1 MWQILKEMEIPDHLT
16 CLMRNLYVGQEA
28 TVITGRGTMD
38 WFQFGKEVHQGYILS
53 PCLFNL
59 YTEYI
64 MQNARL
70 DELQAEIKITG
81 RSISNLRY
89 VDDTILMAESE

>member
-1 MWQILKEMEIPDHLT
+1 
-16 CLMRNLYVGQEA
+16 
-28 TVITGRGTMD
+28 MD
-38 WFQFGKEVHQGYILS
+38 WFQFGKEVHQGYIWS

>member
-1 MWQILKEMEIPDHLT
+1 M
-16 CLMRNLYVGQEA
+16 N
-28 TVITGRGTMD
+28 
-38 WFQFGKEVHQGYILS
+38 WFQIGKEVHQGYILS

-64 MQNARL
+64 MQNAGL
-70 DELQAEIKITG
+70 AELQAEIKITG

>member
-1 MWQILKEMEIPDHLT
+1 MK
-16 CLMRNLYVGQEA
+16 NLYAGQEA
-28 TVITGRGTMD
+28 TVITGLGTIH
-38 WFQFGKEVHQGYILS
+38 WFQFGKEVHQGYTLS

-64 MQNARL
+64 MQNAGL
-70 DELQAEIKITG
+70 AELQAEIKITG